1 MSGSRSLKHGDRR
14 SYHAYLL
21 HVLEKRNVQLNSA
34 YQHIVQSVCQTL
46 NVKTDAFVQTDLA
59 TVDVALQTADCDEC
73 SSLRET
79 VENVK
84 QQLSDSIQSAIR
96 KDNERLELEKQLS
109 NSAELISDLRAR
121 ADAEEAARKAK
132 EEQAEEL
139 EELIMV
145 CKSESLA
152 TEQEQHNLAENRSR
166 ENESLKLE
174 LRALKASLQTKE
186 EALAQNLLEKDDLED
201 TNRRLQA
208 TNTSLLHQLDELRL
222 QMKNRSVEFERDVHH
237 LADEKQR
244 LMDTV
249 QNLNAELDRCQ
260 QSASVPFGCSQPVDP
275 LASQQSN
282 ELSSVK
288 LELLAVQ
295 AEKDDLIQQLH
306 QCKDELASHQ
316 FHSCQ
321 PSQSLHQDSKNN
333 TSTAPFTNKPSS
345 VATSRE
351 QLESQN
357 AALLGQLLI
366 LEDQLAES
374 ERLLMESGDGRQQ
387 GTDQLKTALEELPES
402 SARVTGLERE
412 KLALETELDAAKTSL
427 EVAEDRLQECKT
439 QLSLVEGKLSSAGNR
454 QRQLLSHKQVLES
467 QNRELLLKLQCTEAA
482 SVQHVGSL
490 HSHPAN
496 MDNLEY
502 VSSHAEGNENRAAL
516 TDKASETC
524 DTFGDVEGRQITRM
538 FSAAAVGGADVY
550 RAKVTTDPESQVR
563 CGTAISTSVDDR
575 RLVACTTS
583 PAELLDVCETPK
595 SVHSDGSRS
604 ATGSLKRRIA
614 ECSTEIG
621 SGGKQHLGNINH
633 EPVGQWL
640 SNLFS
645 S

>member
-21 HVLEKRNVQLNSA
+21 RVLEKRNVQLNSA

-84 QQLSDSIQSAIR
+84 QQLSDSIQSVIR

-139 EELIMV
+139 EDLIMV

-295 AEKDDLIQQLH
+295 AEKDDLIEQLH

-345 VATSRE
+345 VAASRE

-387 GTDQLKTALEELPES
+387 GADQLKTALEELSES
-402 SARVTGLERE
+402 STRVAGLERE
-412 KLALETELDAAKTSL
+412 KLALENELDAAKTSL
-427 EVAEDRLQECKT
+427 ETAEDRLQECKT

-467 QNRELLLKLQCTEAA
+467 QNRELLFKLQRTEAA
-482 SVQHVGSL
+482 SL

-502 VSSHAEGNENRAAL
+502 VSSRAEVNENRATL
-516 TDKASETC
+516 TDKASETSG
-524 DTFGDVEGRQITRM
+524 TFADVEDRQITRM

-614 ECSTEIG
+614 ECSIEIG
-621 SGGKQHLGNINH
+621 SDGKQHLVNIND

>member
-21 HVLEKRNVQLNSA
+21 RVLEKRNVQLNSA

-186 EALAQNLLEKDDLED
+186 EALAQNLLEKDDLDD

-295 AEKDDLIQQLH
+295 AEKDDLIEQLH

-402 SARVTGLERE
+402 SARVAGLERE

-467 QNRELLLKLQCTEAA
+467 QNRELLFKLQRTEAA
-482 SVQHVGSL
+482 SL

-502 VSSHAEGNENRAAL
+502 VSSRAEVNENRATL
-516 TDKASETC
+516 TDKASETSG
-524 DTFGDVEGRQITRM
+524 TFADVEDRQITRM
-538 FSAAAVGGADVY
+538 FTAAAVGGADVY
-550 RAKVTTDPESQVR
+550 RGKVTTDPESQVR

-621 SGGKQHLGNINH
+621 SDGKQHLVNIND